1 MEEGEISDSGEF
13 ATAPDGMVYAAS
25 VPDTNT
31 VDPSGSAYSPALE
44 WPGDSAPP
52 SDLPS
57 HIGPYTLVEQ
67 AEPPSPVSSL
77 RLLVQSST
85 ILRKKH
91 KIALLDGYPEIQI
104 GRDLAPPS
112 SETPKIRLK
121 ELEVSKLH
129 ATIYWDRERSR
140 WSIVDMGSKHGTFI
154 QPASV
159 SAAVPSA
166 DTVAGGTSVGS
177 ADPRGV
183 RLSPPRV
190 ASMPR
195 TLHHLDRLSI
205 GGTTFIVHLHENGLP
220 CTHCSPQADEEIPL
234 FSHRTQDDESGTTKK
249 RKLDVVASTS
259 TASDVAQPRN
269 PKQALAMLKRSL
281 LSSSKVPAPGPAS
294 GSRPPQYV
302 DRSARRRA
310 LFPDHSPATTPATER
325 SRYPSRSVSTP
336 TTPPP
341 SAPISTP
348 SAPLPS
354 SNIGHRLLMKQGWQ
368 PGSALGDPASGKEG
382 GLVAPLEPPT
392 TVGRAGLGA
401 SVRSTSSTPGSQDGD
416 WKDVGKRRRWME
428 MRGNDNT
435 S

>member
-1 MEEGEISDSGEF
+1 MN
-13 ATAPDGMVYAAS
+13 PS
-25 VPDTNT
+25 VET
-31 VDPSGSAYSPALE
+31 SGSAYSPALE
-44 WPGDSAPP
+44 WPGDSA
-52 SDLPS
+52 LPTDQPLP
-57 HIGPYTLVEQ
+57 IGHYMLVEQ
-67 AEPPSPVSSL
+67 AEPPPASSL
-77 RLLVQSST
+77 RLLVQSSPV
-85 ILRKKH
+85 LRKKH

-154 QPASV
+154 QPASASASV
-159 SAAVPSA
+159 SAPVPGA
-166 DTVAGGTSVGS
+166 DTVAGGTSVGG

-183 RLSPPRV
+183 RLSPSRV

-205 GGTTFIVHLHENGLP
+205 GGTTFLVHLHENGLP

-234 FSHRTQDDESGTTKK
+234 FSHRTQEDESGTSKK
-249 RKLDVVASTS
+249 RKLEAAASSTS
-259 TASDVAQPRN
+259 SASDVAQPRN

-281 LSSSKVPAPGPAS
+281 LSNSKVPAPGPAS

-310 LFPDHSPATTPATER
+310 LFPDHSPATTSAVER
-325 SRYPSRSVSTP
+325 SRYPSPSVSAPTAP
-336 TTPPP
+336 TTPLP

-348 SAPLPS
+348 PTPLSS

-368 PGSALGDPASGKEG
+368 PGSALGDPGSGREG

-401 SVRSTSSTPGSQDGD
+401 PVRRASSTPGSQDGD

-428 MRGNDNT
+428 MRGSDNT